1 MSDIKPPLT
10 EPNWQEAIDRRF
22 QDRLMRPL
30 VKPGIIDTSTLARR
44 IISRWQGFANRLP
57 LLSQL
62 EGRWAGVREL
72 SAGQVPIVYAQQL
85 REPANPSGA
94 AVAPAQVSQRV
105 ATPTVQAKFAPAAG
119 GAGASE
125 ATGTAEPSPL
135 PVAPSQPVQ
144 RPPAQSGLL
153 PAVSAEPA
161 AATGT
166 PQVSSS
172 PLPVVA
178 SQTPTP
184 TGTPQVSSSPLPVV
198 VSQTPT
204 PTGTPQV
211 SSSPLPVVVSQ
222 TPTPTGTPQVSSS
235 PLPVVVSQPPTPTGT
250 AEPSP
255 LPVVVSQPV
264 QGPEAQAG
272 LLPAVYAQPPG
283 GAAAKANSQPART
296 QASPLPVVPAK
307 FTSGSNLAPQVLDTD
322 RVLPVARVFG
332 ESFSPGESPLPPEIR
347 AVRDSRLPAI
357 GQSSTPVPV
366 VRVSTG
372 AQAAQQLSGPL
383 LRNLAAGNATV
394 GSPAITAMPP
404 EIRTPSP
411 LPVVAG
417 RPAAGPTG
425 AGTPLVL
432 SVPPALAG
440 QRREAN
446 SSQPL
451 ASAPHSPGTGS
462 AAKTAASQQTPARL
476 PPVSGAQ
483 AERNIAPETE
493 KPAKIDTD
501 ELADKIER
509 KLMRRLTIENER
521 RGRGQWR

>member
-1 MSDIKPPLT
+1 MSDMKPPLT
-10 EPNWQEAIDRRF
+10 EPNWQSSIDRRF

-72 SAGQVPIVYAQQL
+72 SVGQVPVVYAQQL
-85 REPANPSGA
+85 YAKQQQEPANPSGA

-119 GAGASE
+119 GAGASGMPV
-125 ATGTAEPSPL
+125 AASPRASTGTAEPSPL
-135 PVAPSQPVQ
+135 PVVASQP
-144 RPPAQSGLL
+144 PTP
-153 PAVSAEPA
+153 
-161 AATGT
+161 TGT

-178 SQTPTP
+178 SQPPTP

-198 VSQTPT
+198 
-204 PTGTPQV
+204 
-211 SSSPLPVVVSQ
+211 
-222 TPTPTGTPQVSSS
+222 
-235 PLPVVVSQPPTPTGT
+235 
-250 AEPSP
+250 A
-255 LPVVVSQPV
+255 SQPV
-264 QGPEAQAG
+264 RGPEAQAG

-283 GAAAKANSQPART
+283 GGAAKTDSQPART

-322 RVLPVARVFG
+322 RGLPVARIKG
-332 ESFSPGESPLPPEIR
+332 ESFSPRESPLPPEIR
-347 AVRDSRLPAI
+347 AVRDSRLPAM
-357 GQSSTPVPV
+357 GQSSTPLPV

-372 AQAAQQLSGPL
+372 ALAAQQLSGAL
-383 LRNLAAGNATV
+383 LRNQAAGKATV

-404 EIRTPSP
+404 EKSTPSP
-411 LPVVAG
+411 LPVVAQQ
-417 RPAAGPTG
+417 PAAGSTG
-425 AGTPLVL
+425 LGTPLVL
-432 SVPPALAG
+432 PVPPALAG
-440 QRREAN
+440 QGREAN

-483 AERNIAPETE
+483 AERNIGPETE

>member
-1 MSDIKPPLT
+1 MKPPLT
-10 EPNWQEAIDRRF
+10 EPNWQSSIDRRL
-22 QDRLMRPL
+22 QDRLMRPA
-30 VKPGIIDTSTLARR
+30 VKPGIIDTSRLARR

-57 LLSQL
+57 LLSQV

-72 SAGQVPIVYAQQL
+72 SAGQVPIVYAQL
-85 REPANPSGA
+85 RREQANPSGA

-119 GAGASE
+119 GAGASGMPVAASPGVSTGTAE
-125 ATGTAEPSPL
+125 PSPLPVVVSQPVQRPSAQSGLLPAVSAQPPTPTGTPQVSSSPLPVVPNQSLTPTSTPQVSSSPLLVVASQPPTPTGTAEPSPL

-144 RPPAQSGLL
+144 RPSAQSGLL
-153 PAVSAEPA
+153 PAVSA
-161 AATGT
+161 
-166 PQVSSS
+166 
-172 PLPVVA
+172 
-178 SQTPTP
+178 
-184 TGTPQVSSSPLPVV
+184 
-198 VSQTPT
+198 
-204 PTGTPQV
+204 
-211 SSSPLPVVVSQ
+211 
-222 TPTPTGTPQVSSS
+222 
-235 PLPVVVSQPPTPTGT
+235 
-250 AEPSP
+250 
-255 LPVVVSQPV
+255 
-264 QGPEAQAG
+264 
-272 LLPAVYAQPPG
+272 QPPG
-283 GAAAKANSQPART
+283 DAAAKADSQPAHT
-296 QASPLPVVPAK
+296 QASPLPVVRAK

-322 RVLPVARVFG
+322 RVLPVARVKG
-332 ESFSPGESPLPPEIR
+332 ESFSPGESPPPPE
-347 AVRDSRLPAI
+347 VRYARNREVRENRLPAI
-357 GQSSTPVPV
+357 GESSSPLPV

-372 AQAAQQLSGPL
+372 SLAVRQPPSPL
-383 LRNLAAGNATV
+383 LPSRAGGNATV

-411 LPVVAG
+411 PPLVAQQ
-417 RPAAGPTG
+417 PAAGPTG

-462 AAKTAASQQTPARL
+462 AAKTVASQQTPARL
-476 PPVSGAQ
+476 PPVAGAQ
-483 AERNIAPETE
+483 TERNVGPETE